1 MAETDRA
8 TTNQSADND
17 GAPAT
22 GEPALDPTQ
31 PLEETTVVGLLSRY
45 AADGYDT
52 ELMVTR
58 EGRIRCLACEHESEP
73 AETDLDSMQ
82 RIEGASDPDD
92 LQVIAGLSC
101 PNCGARGA
109 IVVGYGPNAAP
120 EDADVLAAL
129 EDRRRTRDLSISQ
142 PSE

>member
-1 MAETDRA
+1 MRMAS
-8 TTNQSADND
+8 TNSTPGDA

-22 GEPALDPTQ
+22 AQPALDPTE
-31 PLEETTVVGLLSRY
+31 PLEASTVVGLLSRY

-58 EGRIRCLACEHESEP
+58 DGLIRCLACQQEADP
-73 AETDLDSMQ
+73 RDTDLDSMQ

-92 LQVIAGLSC
+92 LQVIAALTC

-109 IVVGYGPNAAP
+109 VVVAYGPNASP

-129 EDRRRTRDLSISQ
+129 EDRRRPHDLSVSQ
-142 PSE
+142 PPE